1 MRFDVLSKTSFLSL
15 FFLEQPTTKKAA
27 KKQPKSSQKAAKK
40 ATKTA
45 PHTKSKI
52 FRSTKE

>member
-1 MRFDVLSKTSFLSL
+1 MSYPKLR
-15 FFLEQPTTKKAA
+15 FFLCSFSNNQPLKNQPKNNQKAA
-27 KKQPKSSQKAAKK
+27 KKAAKK